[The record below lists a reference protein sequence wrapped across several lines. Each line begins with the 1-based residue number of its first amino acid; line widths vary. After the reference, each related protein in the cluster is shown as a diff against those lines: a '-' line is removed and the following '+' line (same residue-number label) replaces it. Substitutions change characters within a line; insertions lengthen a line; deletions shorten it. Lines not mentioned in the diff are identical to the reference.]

1 MKIDFKLD
9 SIAKESSLKFEDLK
23 YKVHCHQDVLEGMV
37 THNLSPKTTMA
48 IRQIIA
54 FGVTNVAKGCSDSVN
69 KGWLRSPLGG
79 AGGFHFYLWWTRKG
93 SNPTKDSN
101 LMDNDIVIRAI
112 RHHDDHSPL
121 KIGDLT
127 DYDTIERQDLVKENG
142 YYKSPWNSE
151 QVAFVQSD
159 KPIRIAQGKPGSG
172 KTTVLWE
179 SVDLRTN
186 QKVLYV
192 TWSQKLI
199 NEARKHFTAFA
210 PLGTSVIEHDFST
223 IVSQICGTD
232 IPRQSLAKS
241 RDIFLSSLPQGS
253 KKEILGPWI
262 GLEKELFA
270 EIRAYYFGS
279 INFGSDSKLYLETSK
294 KRIDKYGVSVVKI
307 VSSIIEKV
315 SIEKIFPELH
325 FANIAINRLRDGY
338 IPSSLNGLSR
348 IVVDEI
354 QDLTMLELQVF
365 VELCKAIHKSSGLA
379 PLILM
384 AGDEGQTVRPSGF
397 EWARVNTQIRDGLEQ
412 NAENI
417 PLAESVRYPGAIAEV
432 LDRASDLYST
442 VQRSSRPR
450 KQSKSNSIDY
460 RQAHLFHINV
470 KMEDDPNLLIRELLE
485 TEKCTIICPAE
496 EFPDWLDED
505 NRSAVL
511 SPMESKG
518 LEFQTV
524 CILDPGKEISSI
536 TEEDKN
542 NRNKFENL
550 NLRTRIDQL
559 RVAISR
565 ATETIV
571 FIDIDPSNDELKE
584 SLKLLKNSTPF
595 EKNDLL
601 DHLNNSD
608 VTPEERVVNRINN
621 ARTLIETR
629 PERAWQLVS
638 QAVKLLGEPD
648 LHNGVSDRGV
658 RKNVAQATVEIGLR
672 IISEGQISDLNDDV
686 VSSLPSALKEFDSVE
701 LTNGVMSYA
710 KYAVEENSDPFDFL
724 LIIEKLKDDEKWF
737 SQSISSRY
745 ERLKKAIQDGPEL
758 PRTARYYSNKVES
771 WLQFIGSTGDES
783 DSIKKLRRNAID
795 KLINFEIPKEAEK
808 ILNLFDQL
816 EKSDHERKGKILHAL
831 AKFSEA
837 AKSFEDAEAYE
848 LAVDEYRIIADW
860 KNASRVADKARLDL
874 PDLQAI
880 LKLEASINALP
891 NNLSSRLHQR
901 EREAL
906 GALKTR
912 F

>member
-93 SNPTKDSN
+93 SNPTKDLN

-112 RHHDDHSPL
+112 RHHDDHTPL

-142 YYKSPWNSE
+142 YYKSPWNAE
-151 QVAFVQSD
+151 QIAFVQSD

-294 KRIDKYGVSVVKI
+294 KRIDKYGGSVVKI

-338 IPSSLNGLSR
+338 IPSSLDGLSR

-354 QDLTMLELQVF
+354 QDLSMLELQVF

-397 EWARVNTQIRDGLEQ
+397 EWASVNTLIRDGLEQ

-470 KMEDDPNLLIRELLE
+470 KMEDDPNLLIKELLE

-524 CILDPGKEISSI
+524 CILDPGKEIASI

-565 ATETIV
+565 ATETLV
-571 FIDIDPSNDELKE
+571 FINIDPSNDELKE

-629 PERAWQLVS
+629 PERAWQLVN

-672 IISEGQISDLNDDV
+672 IISEDQIADLNDDV

-771 WLQFIGSTGDES
+771 WLQFVGSTGDES
-783 DSIKKLRRNAID
+783 DSIKKLRRKAID

-816 EKSDHERKGKILHAL
+816 EKPDHERKGKILHAL

-860 KNASRVADKARLDL
+860 KNASRVADKASLDL

-906 GALKTR
+906 GALKTK

>member
-1 MKIDFKLD
+1 MTIDFKLD
-9 SIAKESSLKFEDLK
+9 SIAKENSLKFEDLK
-23 YKVHCHQDVLEGMV
+23 YKIHCHQDVLEGMM
-37 THNLSPKTTMA
+37 THSLSPKTTMA

-69 KGWLRSPLGG
+69 KGWIRSPLGG

-101 LMDNDIVIRAI
+101 LQDNDIVIRAI

-121 KIGDLT
+121 KIGDLN
-127 DYDTIERQDLVKENG
+127 DYDIIERQDLVKENG
-142 YYKSPWNSE
+142 YYKSPWNAE
-151 QVAFVQSD
+151 QIAFVHSD

-210 PLGTSVIEHDFST
+210 TSGTTVIEHDFST

-241 RDIFLSSLPQGS
+241 REIFINSLPQGS
-253 KKEILGPWI
+253 KKEILGLWV

-279 INFGSDSKLYLETSK
+279 LHFGSDSNSYLEVAK
-294 KRIDKYGVSVVKI
+294 KRIDKYGNSVVK
-307 VSSIIEKV
+307 VVNSILEKV
-315 SIEKIFPELH
+315 SIEQLFPELH
-325 FANIAINRLRDGY
+325 FANLAINRLRDGHLP
-338 IPSSLNGLSR
+338 PSLDGLTR

-354 QDLTMLELQVF
+354 QDLSALELQVF
-365 VELCKAIHKSSGLA
+365 IELCKAIHKSSGLA

-397 EWARVNTQIRDGLEQ
+397 EWSTINTQIRESLEQ

-417 PLAESVRYPGAIAEV
+417 PLAESVRYPGSIAEV

-442 VQRSSRPR
+442 VQRGSRPR
-450 KQSKSNSIDY
+450 KQSKSTSIDY
-460 RQAHLFHINV
+460 RQAHIFHLNV
-470 KMEDDPNLLIRELLE
+470 KKEDDANLLIRELLE

-496 EFPDWLDED
+496 VVPDWLDEE
-505 NRSAVL
+505 NRLAVL

-518 LEFQTV
+518 LEYQTV
-524 CILDPGKEISSI
+524 CILNPGKEIVSI
-536 TEEDKN
+536 TADDKN
-542 NRNKFENL
+542 NSNKFENL
-550 NLRTRIDQL
+550 NRRTRIDQL

-565 ATETIV
+565 ATETLV
-571 FIDIDPSNDELKE
+571 FIDIDPSNAELEE
-584 SLKLLKNSTPF
+584 SLKLLHKATPF

-601 DHLNNSD
+601 EHLNNSD
-608 VTPEERVVNRINN
+608 ITPEERVINRINN
-621 ARTLIETR
+621 ARTLIESR
-629 PERAWQLVS
+629 PERAWQLVN

-658 RKNVAQATVEIGLR
+658 RKNVAQATLEIGLR
-672 IISEGQISDLNDDV
+672 IISEAQIADLNEDV
-686 VSSLPSALKEFDSVE
+686 VSALPSALKEFESDDLQKSV
-701 LTNGVMSYA
+701 MAYA
-710 KYAVEENSDPFDFL
+710 DYAVIESSDPFEFL
-724 LIIEKLKDDEKWF
+724 LTIEKLKPEEKWF
-737 SQSISSRY
+737 SQAISSRY
-745 ERLKKAIQDGPEL
+745 ERIKTAIQEGTEL
-758 PRTARYYSNKVES
+758 PRTARCYSNNLES
-771 WLQFIGSTGDES
+771 WFQFLGSTGDES
-783 DSIKKLRRNAID
+783 VNIKQLRRSAID
-795 KLINFEIPKEAEK
+795 NLIKFKVPKEAEK
-808 ILNLFDQL
+808 ILKLFEQL
-816 EKSDHERKGKILHAL
+816 EKPDHERKGKIFHAL
-831 AKFSEA
+831 ERFLEA

-848 LAVDEYRIIADW
+848 PAIDDYRMLADW
-860 KNASRVADKARLDL
+860 KNAARVAEKASLDL

-880 LKLEASINALP
+880 LKLEASIKALP
-891 NNLSSRLHQR
+891 SNLTSRLHPR

-906 GALKTR
+906 GALKNK

>member
-101 LMDNDIVIRAI
+101 LKDNDIVIRAI

-142 YYKSPWNSE
+142 YYKSPWNAE
-151 QVAFVQSD
+151 QIAFVHSD

-241 RDIFLSSLPQGS
+241 REIFLSSLPQGS
-253 KKEILGPWI
+253 KKEILGPWV

-279 INFGSDSKLYLETSK
+279 INFGSDSKSYLESSK
-294 KRIDKYGVSVVKI
+294 KRIDKYGISVVKI
-307 VSSIIEKV
+307 VSSILEKV
-315 SIEKIFPELH
+315 SIEQLFPELH

-338 IPSSLNGLSR
+338 IPSSLDGLSR

-354 QDLTMLELQVF
+354 QDLSTLELQVF

-397 EWARVNTQIRDGLEQ
+397 EWASVNTQIRDSLEQ
-412 NAENI
+412 NVENI
-417 PLAESVRYPGAIAEV
+417 PLAESVRYPGSIAEV

-470 KMEDDPNLLIRELLE
+470 NLEDNPNLLIKELLE

-524 CILDPGKEISSI
+524 CILDPGKEIASI
-536 TEEDKN
+536 TAEDKN
-542 NRNKFENL
+542 NKNKFENL

-565 ATETIV
+565 ATETLV
-571 FIDIDPSNDELKE
+571 FINIDPSNDELKE

-608 VTPEERVVNRINN
+608 VTPEERVINRINN

-629 PERAWQLVS
+629 PERAWQLVN

-672 IISEGQISDLNDDV
+672 IISEEQNADLNDDV
-686 VSSLPSALKEFDSVE
+686 ISALPSALKEFDSVE
-701 LTNGVMSYA
+701 LTNSVMSYA

-724 LIIEKLKDDEKWF
+724 LVIEKLKDDEKWF

-758 PRTARYYSNKVES
+758 PRTARYYSSEVES

-783 DSIKKLRRNAID
+783 DNIKKLRRKAID

-816 EKSDHERKGKILHAL
+816 EKPDHQRKGKILHAL

-860 KNASRVADKARLDL
+860 KNASRVADKASLDL

-906 GALKTR
+906 GALKTK

>member
-1 MKIDFKLD
+1 M
-9 SIAKESSLKFEDLK
+9 
-23 YKVHCHQDVLEGMV
+23 
-37 THNLSPKTTMA
+37 
-48 IRQIIA
+48 
-54 FGVTNVAKGCSDSVN
+54 
-69 KGWLRSPLGG
+69 RSPLGG

-101 LMDNDIVIRAI
+101 LQDNDIVIRAI

-127 DYDTIERQDLVKENG
+127 DYATIERQDLIKENG
-142 YYKSPWNSE
+142 YYKSPWNAE
-151 QVAFVQSD
+151 QIAFVQSD

-210 PLGTSVIEHDFST
+210 PTGTSVIEHDFST

-232 IPRQSLAKS
+232 IPRQSLGTS

-253 KKEILGPWI
+253 KKEILGPWV

-279 INFGSDSKLYLETSK
+279 LHFGSDSNSYLEASK
-294 KRIDKYGVSVVKI
+294 KRIEKYRSSVVK
-307 VSSIIEKV
+307 VVRSVLDKV
-315 SIEKIFPELH
+315 SIEKLFPELY
-325 FANIAINRLRDGY
+325 FANLAINRLRDGY
-338 IPSSLNGLSR
+338 LPPSLDGLTR

-354 QDLTMLELQVF
+354 QDLSALELQVF
-365 VELCKAIHKSSGLA
+365 IELCKAIHKSSGLA

-397 EWARVNTQIRDGLEQ
+397 EWANINTQIRDSLEQ

-417 PLAESVRYPGAIAEV
+417 PLAESVRYPGSIAEV

-442 VQRSSRPR
+442 VQRNSRPR
-450 KQSKSNSIDY
+450 KQSKSTSIDY
-460 RQAHLFHINV
+460 RQAHLFHLNV
-470 KMEDDPNLLIRELLE
+470 KAEDNPNLLIKELLE
-485 TEKCTIICPAE
+485 TEKCTIICSGE
-496 EFPDWLDED
+496 EVPDWLDED

-524 CILDPGKEISSI
+524 CILEPGKEIASI
-536 TEEDKN
+536 NEEDKN
-542 NRNKFENL
+542 NQNKFENL
-550 NLRTRIDQL
+550 NRRTRIDQL

-565 ATETIV
+565 ATETLV
-571 FIDIDPSNDELKE
+571 FIDIDPSNDELEE
-584 SLKLLKNSTPF
+584 SLKLLKKSTPF

-608 VTPEERVVNRINN
+608 ITPEERVVNRINN
-621 ARTLIETR
+621 AQTLIETR
-629 PERAWQLVS
+629 PERAWQLVN
-638 QAVKLLGEPD
+638 QAVKLLGEPN
-648 LHNGVSDRGV
+648 LHNGVSDLGV

-672 IISEGQISDLNDDV
+672 IISEEQIADLNDDI
-686 VSSLPSALKEFDSVE
+686 VSALPSALKEFKSDE
-701 LTNGVMSYA
+701 LQMAVMSYA
-710 KYAVEENSDPFDFL
+710 DYVAIKHSDPFDFL
-724 LIIEKLKDDEKWF
+724 QAVEKLKPEENWF
-737 SQSISSRY
+737 SKSISSRY
-745 ERLKKAIQDGPEL
+745 ERIKIAIQEGPGL
-758 PRTARYYSNKVES
+758 PRTARCYSNNVES
-771 WLQFIGSTGDES
+771 WFQFIGSTGDERVN
-783 DSIKKLRRNAID
+783 IKQLRRSAID
-795 KLINFEIPKEAEK
+795 NLIKFEVPKEAEK
-808 ILNLFDQL
+808 ILKLFGQL
-816 EKSDHERKGKILHAL
+816 DKPDHVRKGKILHAL
-831 AKFSEA
+831 GKFSEA
-837 AKSFEDAEAYE
+837 AKSIEDAEAYE
-848 LAVDEYRIIADW
+848 LAIDDYRMIADW
-860 KNASRVADKARLDL
+860 KNASRVAEKASLDL

-880 LKLEASINALP
+880 LKLEASIKALP
-891 NNLSSRLHQR
+891 SNLTSRLHLK

-906 GALKTR
+906 GVLKNK